1 MSKFVSSSVSPSSTI
16 SNTTFE
22 VPSDA
27 VFSLSKNDTFG
38 ALSSFLI
45 VITDCWFTLDP
56 SVIMRLKVSSLSYTE
71 SGLILIITSS
81 VVEKAGINKVAFSN
95 M

>member
-1 MSKFVSSSVSPSSTI
+1 MSKLVSSSVSPSSTI

-45 VITDCWFTLDP
+45 VITDC
-56 SVIMRLKVSSLSYTE
+56 
-71 SGLILIITSS
+71 
-81 VVEKAGINKVAFSN
+81 
-95 M
+95 